1 MSEAEHTAAADDT
14 AEVGFIGLGVMGEPM
29 ALNLARHLAGSGRRL
44 AAWNRSALASPAL
57 VEAGARLLPTPQAVF
72 AAAPVVITMLASEA
86 AFDAVM
92 QRGTPAFAAMVR
104 GRTLVNMAT
113 TSPAFS
119 QALQADV
126 QAAGGRFVE
135 APVSGSRKP
144 AEAGQLVGMLAG
156 DAPAV
161 AEVQPLLAPMCRQ
174 VFPCGPVP
182 SALLMKLSVNLF
194 LITMVTGLCEAF
206 HFAERHG
213 LDTALLRQVLDAGP
227 MASSV
232 SQVKLP
238 KLVARDYAVQASI
251 RDVLMNS
258 RLVAEQARATGLASP
273 LLDQAHALFQE
284 TMDLGQGA
292 LDMVAVVNAIAART
306 DAPG

>member
-1 MSEAEHTAAADDT
+1 MTDSAAEL
-14 AEVGFIGLGVMGEPM
+14 GFIGLGVMGEPM
-29 ALNLARHLAGSGRRL
+29 ALNLARHMAAVGRRL
-44 AAWNRSALASPAL
+44 AVWNRSPGPLRALR
-57 VEAGARLLPTPQAVF
+57 EAGAVPLPTPQAVF
-72 AAAPVVITMLASEA
+72 AAAPVVIAMLADEA
-86 AFDAVM
+86 ALDQVL
-92 QRGTPAFAAMVR
+92 QRGSPSFAPMLR
-104 GRTLVNMAT
+104 GRLLVNMGT
-113 TSPAFS
+113 TSAAFS
-119 QALQADV
+119 QALANDV
-126 QAAGGRFVE
+126 HAAGGRFVE

-156 DAPAV
+156 ESADMAQV
-161 AEVQPLLAPMCRQ
+161 HPLLAPVCRH
-174 VFPCGPVP
+174 VFCCGPVP

-213 LDTALLRQVLDAGP
+213 LNTALLRAVLDAGP

-238 KLVARDYAVQASI
+238 KLVAQDFAVQASI

-258 RLVAEQARATGLASP
+258 RLVAEQARATQVASP

-284 TMDLGQGA
+284 TMAQGHGA
-292 LDMVAVVNAIAART
+292 LDMVAVIKAIEART
-306 DAPG
+306 DGGGQPGGG